1 MSRILVTGGCGF
13 IGSNLVDDLVEKDH
27 EVVVIDDLST
37 GNLNNLNPVVNFVN
51 SNVNEGIHSLGDF
64 DYIFH
69 YSACVGVKRTTD
81 NPFRVFSD
89 IDGIE
94 NVLEYAI
101 SHKVKRVFYSSSSE
115 VYGEPVQM
123 PQNEEFTPLN
133 ARLPYAVVK
142 NMGEVYLKAYNKMH
156 GLNYTIF
163 RFFNTYGP
171 RQKRDFVVSKFIHSA
186 LRGEDITIYGSG
198 LQTRSFFYVK
208 DNVKATTNA
217 LECEDSINQIIN
229 IGGSKEIT
237 IVDLAEQIIVQT
249 NSSSKIVYLPP
260 LKEGDML
267 RRCPDTSKMES
278 LLFTDPPT
286 NFLEGL
292 ERTIEYEKTN

>member
-115 VYGEPVQM
+115 VYGEPVQI

-286 NFLEGL
+286 NFFEGL